1 MAERCQTAVFSVG
14 NLARPSIIYEMG
26 LLSDAQYWE
35 MESKGCIG
43 DMCSHFINAKGE
55 IFDEA
60 LDRRVIAASLPVIK
74 AIRNKLLVASGI
86 EKADIIC
93 ATLKGGLADV
103 LYIDAPTAAEVLKR
117 SYETTEID

>member
-1 MAERCQTAVFSVG
+1 MG

-43 DMCSHFINAKGE
+43 DMCSHFINARGE
-55 IFDEA
+55 IFDET

-93 ATLKGGLADV
+93 ATLMGGLADV
-103 LYIDAPTAAEVLKR
+103 LYIDAPTAAEVLKK
-117 SYETTEID
+117 SYENTEID